1 VSLDVL
7 VLRALGLGDTLAA
20 VPALRA
26 LRRALPGRIALA
38 GPAAPGRLVLD
49 EGLVDDVVA
58 TSGLRG
64 DGLPRGVRTAVNLH
78 GRGPQSHRV
87 LLETMPRT
95 LVSFECRGMGVV
107 GPEWR
112 MDEPE
117 RARWCRLIAETWK
130 VETDPDDVHLDGS
143 SRGSPLAA
151 DVVIHPG
158 ASSAARRWPAER
170 WVDVV
175 THLSGEHR
183 VAITGSEAEHAV
195 AAAIAERAG
204 LPARRVIAGMTSVTD
219 LAGLV
224 ASARLVLSGD
234 TGIAHLAYAY
244 GTPSVTLFG
253 PTPPAMWGPP
263 GRGPHRALWHGS
275 GVGDPHADR
284 PNSALLLISTA
295 EVIAAGEEMLDR
307 QPAR

>member
-1 VSLDVL
+1 VSVDVL

-49 EGLVDDVVA
+49 EGLVDEVVE
-58 TSGLRG
+58 TSGLRA
-64 DGLPRGVRTAVNLH
+64 DGLPCGVRTAVNLH
-78 GRGPQSHRV
+78 GRGPQSHSV
-87 LLETMPRT
+87 LIETKPRT
-95 LVSFECRGMGVV
+95 LVSFECSGVGAV
-107 GPEWR
+107 GPEWKV
-112 MDEPE
+112 DEPE
-117 RARWCRLIAETWK
+117 RARWCRLIAETWE
-130 VETDPDDVHLDGS
+130 VLADPDDVRLDGS
-143 SRGSPLAA
+143 SRRGPLAT
-151 DVVIHPG
+151 DVVVHPG
-158 ASSAARRWPAER
+158 ASSAARRWPADR

-175 THLSGEHR
+175 THLSAEYR
-183 VAITGSEAEHAV
+183 VAITGSEAER
-195 AAAIAERAG
+195 AAASAIAGRAG
-204 LPARRVIAGMTSVTD
+204 LPARRVLAGMTSVAD

-253 PTPPAMWGPP
+253 PTSPALWGPP

-284 PNSALLLISTA
+284 PDRALLQIPTA